1 MASDLVSWRDEKLSA
16 AVLGTGLLAF
26 YICSYMSAIAFF
38 SYSIALLLLVRL
50 VYYSVHRYLV
60 HAKLAVASPPPVI
73 PSEWLTEAEMMGYL
87 QAITTTVNSFVRLVF
102 SLLYMES
109 TELGLKCIVAFG
121 ITGYIARQLGTS
133 LLFLCR
139 ACTIPLSLARARTL
153 AAAATHYA
161 AHSQQKHTHTRSL
174 SLYWHAVV
182 FVGAFT
188 LPKAY
193 ELKQPEVDA
202 ALTKARGTLSEC
214 QRAIMAKALSASGAA
229 QDREKKKL

>member
-73 PSEWLTEAEMMGYL
+73 PSEWLTEAEMMGYV

-133 LLFLCR
+133 LLFLC
-139 ACTIPLSLARARTL
+139 L
-153 AAAATHYA
+153 
-161 AHSQQKHTHTRSL
+161 
-174 SLYWHAVV
+174 V